1 VNIYDPA
8 DDIVYVHMAP
18 EPADTCHYLPARQ
31 EPAVSASRDAPMT
44 THYHRASSAGGVGQ
58 SQTSDRGKPVP

>member
-18 EPADTCHYLPARQ
+18 ETADTYHYLTPRQ
-31 EPAVSASRDAPMT
+31 DQAVSASRDAPMT
-44 THYHRASSAGGVGQ
+44 THYHRASSACGVGQ
-58 SQTSDRGKPVP
+58 SQTPDRGKPVP

>member
-18 EPADTCHYLPARQ
+18 ETADTYHYLPARQ
-31 EPAVSASRDAPMT
+31 DQAVSASRDAPMT
-44 THYHRASSAGGVGQ
+44 TPYHRASSACGVGQ
-58 SQTSDRGKPVP
+58 SQTPDRRKPVP